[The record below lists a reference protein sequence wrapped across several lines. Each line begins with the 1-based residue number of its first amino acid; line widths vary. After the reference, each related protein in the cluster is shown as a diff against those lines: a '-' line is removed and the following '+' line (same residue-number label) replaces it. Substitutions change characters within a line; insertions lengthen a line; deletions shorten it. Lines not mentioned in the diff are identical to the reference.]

1 MALNN
6 KYIVSTY
13 EGGENMNYLVHDHTK
28 RGKVFATLEEANAYR
43 SDLIAATG
51 RVYLITET
59 KRQVTHIYH
68 A

>member
-1 MALNN
+1 
-6 KYIVSTY
+6 
-13 EGGENMNYLVHDHTK
+13 MNYLVHDHTK

-43 SDLIAATG
+43 SDVINQTG

-68 A
+68 V